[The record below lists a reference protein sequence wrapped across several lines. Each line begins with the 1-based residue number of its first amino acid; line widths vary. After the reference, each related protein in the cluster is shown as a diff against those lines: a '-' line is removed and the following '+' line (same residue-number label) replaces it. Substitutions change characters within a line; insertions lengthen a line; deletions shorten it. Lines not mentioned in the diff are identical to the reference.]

1 MVIKNRNAV
10 LLPFLLLLLFILA
23 LIDLSIGSAKISPF
37 RSIGLIFQDNDQSAA
52 WLAVHLFRL
61 PRVITAFIAGIALS
75 VSGLQMQ
82 TVFRNPLAGPYV
94 LGISSGA
101 GLGVALV
108 VMGFSGLFGYSI
120 FGSGGAW
127 LLIAAAW
134 IGSGLVLALVLSV
147 SFRIKDIMTILILG
161 MMLGSGISA
170 IISILQYFSNESAL
184 KAFVIWTMGSL
195 SNVGQEQIPYLFI
208 GFIPGILFSI
218 LIIKPSNAV
227 MMGESYAKTIGV
239 NINLYRILVFSGTSF
254 LTGTITAFCGPIGFI
269 GIAVPHVARMIS
281 GTSRFSTLLTFTVL
295 LGASIMLLSDIVSQ
309 LPGSEMILPL
319 NAVTSLIGIPVVIW
333 IVLKRKRIYS

>member
-1 MVIKNRNAV
+1 MKKNTRSIVYPV
-10 LLPFLLLLLFILA
+10 LLFLLVIGLVLT
-23 LIDLSIGSAKISPF
+23 DLGIGSAKISF
-37 RSIGLIFQDNDQSAA
+37 TRSLQLLFIDNDNSTS
-52 WLAVHLFRL
+52 WLTMHIFRL
-61 PRVITAFIAGIALS
+61 PRVITAIIAGIALS

-108 VMGFSGLFGYSI
+108 VMGFSGLFGYSV
-120 FGSGGAW
+120 FGAGGSW
-127 LLIAAAW
+127 LLIIAAW
-134 IGSGLVLALVLSV
+134 LGSGLVLLLILMV

-170 IISILQYFSNESAL
+170 IISILQFFSHESAL

-195 SNVGQEQIPYLFI
+195 SSVGQEQIPFLLI
-208 GFIPGILFSI
+208 GFIPGIILSI
-218 LIIKPSNAV
+218 LIIKPSNAILL
-227 MMGESYAKTIGV
+227 GENYARTIGV

-269 GIAVPHVARMIS
+269 GIAVPHISRMIS
-281 GTSRFSTLLTFTVL
+281 GTSNFSVL
-295 LGASIMLLSDIVSQ
+295 LIYTILIGASLMLISDIVSQ
-309 LPGSEMILPL
+309 LPGTEFILPL
-319 NAVTSLIGIPVVIW
+319 NAVTSIIGIPVVIW
-333 IVLKRKRIYS
+333 IVLKRKQLFT